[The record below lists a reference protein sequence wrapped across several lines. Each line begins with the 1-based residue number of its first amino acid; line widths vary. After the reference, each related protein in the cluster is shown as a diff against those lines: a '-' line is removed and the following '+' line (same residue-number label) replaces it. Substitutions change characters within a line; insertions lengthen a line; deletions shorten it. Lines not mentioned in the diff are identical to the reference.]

1 MKVIDAAAAA
11 KLIEDNMVVYI
22 GGFGAYSG
30 VDELMHGL
38 ADRKRAEG
46 HPENLTVLSG
56 ICSGFGNMEDIGHN
70 IICEPGLVGTIIA
83 GHYMI
88 SGKMSRMVS
97 ENKVVAYAPPLG
109 ALPGMLRAGASGQ
122 PGVLMK
128 VGLGTYVDPAVSG
141 FAVNEK
147 ASAQVSE
154 FETARAQAGQKNQTG
169 SEGLKVQADKKTTEA
184 PKDQADQAGPKVQA
198 DSKAPIGP
206 QLIRRMELDG
216 EDYLFYKALRPDACL
231 IRGTIADEN
240 GNISLRREGLHEYQ
254 LEVAM
259 ATKNSGGTVI
269 VQVEE
274 LAECGQIPPK
284 EIRIPGMMVDYV
296 VIGSPE
302 NSRQMY
308 GNEDYK
314 PEISAEAKI
323 DAGDMPPMPLDV
335 RKVIARRAAM
345 ELPSKGPVSGVEA
358 DTEAVGNVDTYADAG
373 TNSGADLDAN
383 TGTGGEKCVVNLGI
397 GLPAGVGIVAA
408 EDGLASELTLSLET
422 GPIGGIPL
430 DGAAFAGAV
439 NHEALMNAPD
449 VFSFYDGGGLDMAF
463 LGAAEVD
470 GAGNVNVSMFGTRC
484 AGPGGFID
492 ISQNTPKVCFM
503 GTFMAGAQD
512 IRVEGGRL
520 TIVSDGSKA
529 KFTKHVQQ
537 ITFSGE
543 YAGRTGQEVLYVTER
558 AVFRLL
564 SGNAAGTGGH
574 ESQTG
579 TQQTAGC
586 QLELIEIAP
595 GVDLEK
601 DILAKMEFEPVVSAD
616 LKIMDRKIFE

>member
-38 ADRKRAEG
+38 AERKRAEG

-88 SGKMSRMVS
+88 SGRMSRMVS
-97 ENKVVAYAPPLG
+97 ENKVAAYAPPLG
-109 ALPGMLRAGASGQ
+109 ALPCMLRAGASGQ

-147 ASAQVSE
+147 ARAQVSE
-154 FETARAQAGQKNQTG
+154 FETAGSKTG
-169 SEGLKVQADKKTTEA
+169 SQ
-184 PKDQADQAGPKVQA
+184 DQQQPQDPQDSQGPKVPKGT
-198 DSKAPIGP
+198 KAPLGP

-231 IRGTIADEN
+231 IRGTIADKN

-323 DAGDMPPMPLDV
+323 DAGEMPPMPLDV

-345 ELPSKGPVSGVEA
+345 ELPA
-358 DTEAVGNVDTYADAG
+358 ADADG
-373 TNSGADLDAN
+373 K
-383 TGTGGEKCVVNLGI
+383 KCIVNLGI

-512 IRVEGGRL
+512 IRVEGGKL
-520 TIVSDGSKA
+520 TIVSDGNKA
-529 KFTKHVQQ
+529 KFTEHVQQ

-543 YAGRTGQEVLYVTER
+543 YAGRTGQKVLYVTER

-564 SGNAAGTGGH
+564 PGNGADH
-574 ESQTG
+574 K
-579 TQQTAGC
+579 
-586 QLELIEIAP
+586 LELIEIAP

-601 DILAKMEFEPVVSAD
+601 DILAKMEFEPVVSPD
-616 LKIMDRKIFE
+616 LKKMDKKIFE

>member
-11 KLIEDNMVVYI
+11 KLIEDNMVVYV

-38 ADRKRAEG
+38 AERKRAEG

-88 SGKMSRMVS
+88 SGRMSRMVS
-97 ENKVVAYAPPLG
+97 ENKVAAYAPPLG
-109 ALPGMLRAGASGQ
+109 ALPCMLRAGASGQ

-147 ASAQVSE
+147 ARAQVSE
-154 FETARAQAGQKNQTG
+154 FETAGSKTG
-169 SEGLKVQADKKTTEA
+169 SQ
-184 PKDQADQAGPKVQA
+184 DQQDQQQPQDPQDSQGPKVPKGT
-198 DSKAPIGP
+198 KAPLGP

-231 IRGTIADEN
+231 IRGTIADKN

-323 DAGDMPPMPLDV
+323 DAGEMPPMPLDV

-345 ELPSKGPVSGVEA
+345 ELPVAKSDSDVEA
-358 DTEAVGNVDTYADAG
+358 DADA
-373 TNSGADLDAN
+373 NVDAN
-383 TGTGGEKCVVNLGI
+383 TEADAKTNANANVDANTNVDAKTEADGKKCIVNLGI

-512 IRVEGGRL
+512 IRVEGGKL

-529 KFTKHVQQ
+529 KFTEHVQQ

-543 YAGRTGQEVLYVTER
+543 YAGRTGQKVLYVTER

-564 SGNAAGTGGH
+564 PGNGADH
-574 ESQTG
+574 K
-579 TQQTAGC
+579 
-586 QLELIEIAP
+586 LELIEIAP

-601 DILAKMEFEPVVSAD
+601 DILAKMEFEPVVSPD
-616 LKIMDRKIFE
+616 LKIMDKKIFE

>member
-38 ADRKRAEG
+38 AERKRAEG

-88 SGKMSRMVS
+88 SGRMSRMVS
-97 ENKVVAYAPPLG
+97 ENKVAAYAPPLG
-109 ALPGMLRAGASGQ
+109 ALPCMLRAGASGQ

-147 ASAQVSE
+147 ARAQVSE
-154 FETARAQAGQKNQTG
+154 FETAGSKTG
-169 SEGLKVQADKKTTEA
+169 SQ
-184 PKDQADQAGPKVQA
+184 DQQDQQDQQQPQDPQDSQGPKVPKGT
-198 DSKAPIGP
+198 KAPLGP

-231 IRGTIADEN
+231 IRGTIADKN

-323 DAGDMPPMPLDV
+323 DAGEMPPMPLDV

-345 ELPSKGPVSGVEA
+345 ELPA
-358 DTEAVGNVDTYADAG
+358 ADADG
-373 TNSGADLDAN
+373 K
-383 TGTGGEKCVVNLGI
+383 KCVVNLGI

-512 IRVEGGRL
+512 IRVEGGKL
-520 TIVSDGSKA
+520 TIVSDGNKA
-529 KFTKHVQQ
+529 KFTEHVQQ

-543 YAGRTGQEVLYVTER
+543 YAGRTGQKVLYVTER

-564 SGNAAGTGGH
+564 PGNGADH
-574 ESQTG
+574 K
-579 TQQTAGC
+579 
-586 QLELIEIAP
+586 LELIEIAP

-601 DILAKMEFEPVVSAD
+601 DILAKMEFEPVVSPD
-616 LKIMDRKIFE
+616 LKKMDKKIFE

>member
-38 ADRKRAEG
+38 AERKRAEG

-88 SGKMSRMVS
+88 SGRMSRMVS
-97 ENKVVAYAPPLG
+97 ENKVAAYAPPLG
-109 ALPGMLRAGASGQ
+109 ALPCMLRAGASGQ

-147 ASAQVSE
+147 ARAQVSE
-154 FETARAQAGQKNQTG
+154 FETAGSKTG
-169 SEGLKVQADKKTTEA
+169 SQ
-184 PKDQADQAGPKVQA
+184 DQQDPQDSQGPKVPKGT
-198 DSKAPIGP
+198 KAPLGP

-231 IRGTIADEN
+231 IRGTIADKN

-323 DAGDMPPMPLDV
+323 DAGEMPHMPLDV

-345 ELPSKGPVSGVEA
+345 ELPVAKSDSDVEA
-358 DTEAVGNVDTYADAG
+358 DADA
-373 TNSGADLDAN
+373 NVDAN
-383 TGTGGEKCVVNLGI
+383 TEADAKTNANANVDANTNVDAKTEADGKKCIVNLGI

-408 EDGLASELTLSLET
+408 EDGLASELVMSLET

-512 IRVEGGRL
+512 IRVEGGKL
-520 TIVSDGSKA
+520 TIVSDGNKA
-529 KFTKHVQQ
+529 KFTEHVQQ

-543 YAGRTGQEVLYVTER
+543 YAGRTGQKVLYVTER

-564 SGNAAGTGGH
+564 PGNGADH
-574 ESQTG
+574 K
-579 TQQTAGC
+579 
-586 QLELIEIAP
+586 LELIEIAP

-601 DILAKMEFEPVVSAD
+601 DILAKMEFEPVVSPD
-616 LKIMDRKIFE
+616 LKKMDKKIFE

>member
-38 ADRKRAEG
+38 AERKRAEG

-88 SGKMSRMVS
+88 SGRMSRMVS
-97 ENKVVAYAPPLG
+97 ENKVAAYAPPLG
-109 ALPGMLRAGASGQ
+109 ALPCMLRAGASGQ

-147 ASAQVSE
+147 ARAQVSE
-154 FETARAQAGQKNQTG
+154 FETAGSKTG
-169 SEGLKVQADKKTTEA
+169 SQ
-184 PKDQADQAGPKVQA
+184 DQQDQQQPQDPQDSQGPKVPKGT
-198 DSKAPIGP
+198 KAPLGP

-231 IRGTIADEN
+231 IRGTIADKN

-323 DAGDMPPMPLDV
+323 DAGEMPPMPLDV

-345 ELPSKGPVSGVEA
+345 ELPA
-358 DTEAVGNVDTYADAG
+358 ADADG
-373 TNSGADLDAN
+373 K
-383 TGTGGEKCVVNLGI
+383 KCIVNLGI

-512 IRVEGGRL
+512 IRVEGGKL
-520 TIVSDGSKA
+520 TIVSDGNKA
-529 KFTKHVQQ
+529 KFTEHVQQ

-543 YAGRTGQEVLYVTER
+543 YAGRTGQKVLYVTER

-564 SGNAAGTGGH
+564 PGNGADH
-574 ESQTG
+574 K
-579 TQQTAGC
+579 
-586 QLELIEIAP
+586 LELIEIAP

-601 DILAKMEFEPVVSAD
+601 DILAKMGFQPVVSPD
-616 LKIMDRKIFE
+616 LKKMDKKIFE

>member
-38 ADRKRAEG
+38 AERKRAEG

-88 SGKMSRMVS
+88 SGRMSRMVS
-97 ENKVVAYAPPLG
+97 ENKVAAYAPPLG
-109 ALPGMLRAGASGQ
+109 ALPCMLRAGASGQ

-147 ASAQVSE
+147 ARAQVSE
-154 FETARAQAGQKNQTG
+154 FETAGSKTG
-169 SEGLKVQADKKTTEA
+169 SQ
-184 PKDQADQAGPKVQA
+184 DQQDQQQPQDPQDSQGPKVPKGT
-198 DSKAPIGP
+198 KAPLGP

-231 IRGTIADEN
+231 IRGTIADKN

-323 DAGDMPPMPLDV
+323 DAGEMPPMPLDV

-345 ELPSKGPVSGVEA
+345 ELPA
-358 DTEAVGNVDTYADAG
+358 ADADG
-373 TNSGADLDAN
+373 K
-383 TGTGGEKCVVNLGI
+383 KCIVNLGI

-512 IRVEGGRL
+512 IRVEGGKL

-529 KFTKHVQQ
+529 KFTEHVQQ

-543 YAGRTGQEVLYVTER
+543 YAGRTGQKVLYVTER
-558 AVFRLL
+558 AVFRLQP
-564 SGNAAGTGGH
+564 GNGADH
-574 ESQTG
+574 K
-579 TQQTAGC
+579 
-586 QLELIEIAP
+586 LELIEIAP

-601 DILAKMEFEPVVSAD
+601 DILAKMEFEPVVSPD
-616 LKIMDRKIFE
+616 LKIMDKKIFE

>member
-38 ADRKRAEG
+38 AERKRAEG

-88 SGKMSRMVS
+88 SSRMSRMVS
-97 ENKVVAYAPPLG
+97 ENKVAAYAPPLG
-109 ALPGMLRAGASGQ
+109 ALPCMLRAGASGQ

-147 ASAQVSE
+147 ARAQVSE
-154 FETARAQAGQKNQTG
+154 FETAGSKTG
-169 SEGLKVQADKKTTEA
+169 SQ
-184 PKDQADQAGPKVQA
+184 DQQDQQEQQQPQDPQDSQGPKVPKGT
-198 DSKAPIGP
+198 KAPLGP

-231 IRGTIADEN
+231 IRGTIADKN

-323 DAGDMPPMPLDV
+323 DAGEMPPMPLDV

-345 ELPSKGPVSGVEA
+345 ELPVAKSDYDVEA
-358 DTEAVGNVDTYADAG
+358 DVDANV
-373 TNSGADLDAN
+373 DAN
-383 TGTGGEKCVVNLGI
+383 TEADAKTNANANVDANTNVDAKTEADGKKCIVNLGI

-512 IRVEGGRL
+512 IRVEGGKL
-520 TIVSDGSKA
+520 TIASDGSKA
-529 KFTKHVQQ
+529 KFTEHVQQ

-543 YAGRTGQEVLYVTER
+543 YAGRTGQKVLYVTER

-564 SGNAAGTGGH
+564 PGNGADH
-574 ESQTG
+574 K
-579 TQQTAGC
+579 
-586 QLELIEIAP
+586 LELIEIAP

-601 DILAKMEFEPVVSAD
+601 DILAKMEFEPVVSPD
-616 LKIMDRKIFE
+616 LKIMDKKIFE

>member
-38 ADRKRAEG
+38 AERKRAEG
-46 HPENLTVLSG
+46 HPKNLTVLSG

-97 ENKVVAYAPPLG
+97 ENKVAAYAPPLG

-147 ASAQVSE
+147 ARAQVSE
-154 FETARAQAGQKNQTG
+154 FETARAQAGQKNQADKKTTEDPKDQAGLKNQKG
-169 SEGLKVQADKKTTEA
+169 SEGLKVQADKKTTED

-198 DSKAPIGP
+198 DTKAPIGP

-345 ELPSKGPVSGVEA
+345 ELPS
-358 DTEAVGNVDTYADAG
+358 
-373 TNSGADLDAN
+373 ADLDADA
-383 TGTGGEKCVVNLGI
+383 GAGGKKCVVNLGI

-408 EDGLASELTLSLET
+408 EDGLASGLVMSLET

-439 NHEALMNAPD
+439 NHEALMNASD

-512 IRVEGGRL
+512 IRVEGGKL

-558 AVFRLL
+558 AIFRLL

-579 TQQTAGC
+579 TQRTAGC
-586 QLELIEIAP
+586 ELELIEIAP

>member
-38 ADRKRAEG
+38 AERKRAEG

-88 SGKMSRMVS
+88 SGRMSRMVS
-97 ENKVVAYAPPLG
+97 ENKVAAYAPPLG
-109 ALPGMLRAGASGQ
+109 ALPCMLRAGASGQ

-147 ASAQVSE
+147 ARAQVSE
-154 FETARAQAGQKNQTG
+154 FETAGSKTG
-169 SEGLKVQADKKTTEA
+169 SQD
-184 PKDQADQAGPKVQA
+184 PQDQQDQQQPQGPKVP
-198 DSKAPIGP
+198 KGTNAPLGP

-231 IRGTIADEN
+231 IRGTIADKN

-323 DAGDMPPMPLDV
+323 DAGEMPPMPLDV

-345 ELPSKGPVSGVEA
+345 ELPA
-358 DTEAVGNVDTYADAG
+358 ADADG
-373 TNSGADLDAN
+373 K
-383 TGTGGEKCVVNLGI
+383 KCIVNLGI

-512 IRVEGGRL
+512 IRVEGGKL
-520 TIVSDGSKA
+520 TIVSDGNKA
-529 KFTKHVQQ
+529 KFTEHVQQ

-543 YAGRTGQEVLYVTER
+543 YAGRTGQKVLYVTER

-564 SGNAAGTGGH
+564 PGNGADH
-574 ESQTG
+574 K
-579 TQQTAGC
+579 
-586 QLELIEIAP
+586 LELIEIAP

-601 DILAKMEFEPVVSAD
+601 DILAKMEFEPVVSPD
-616 LKIMDRKIFE
+616 LKKMDKKIFE

>member
-1 MKVIDAAAAA
+1 
-11 KLIEDNMVVYI
+11 
-22 GGFGAYSG
+22 
-30 VDELMHGL
+30 
-38 ADRKRAEG
+38 
-46 HPENLTVLSG
+46 
-56 ICSGFGNMEDIGHN
+56 
-70 IICEPGLVGTIIA
+70 
-83 GHYMI
+83 
-88 SGKMSRMVS
+88 
-97 ENKVVAYAPPLG
+97 
-109 ALPGMLRAGASGQ
+109 
-122 PGVLMK
+122 
-128 VGLGTYVDPAVSG
+128 
-141 FAVNEK
+141 
-147 ASAQVSE
+147 
-154 FETARAQAGQKNQTG
+154 
-169 SEGLKVQADKKTTEA
+169 
-184 PKDQADQAGPKVQA
+184 
-198 DSKAPIGP
+198 
-206 QLIRRMELDG
+206 
-216 EDYLFYKALRPDACL
+216 
-231 IRGTIADEN
+231 
-240 GNISLRREGLHEYQ
+240 
-254 LEVAM
+254 M

-345 ELPSKGPVSGVEA
+345 ELPS
-358 DTEAVGNVDTYADAG
+358 
-373 TNSGADLDAN
+373 ADLDADA
-383 TGTGGEKCVVNLGI
+383 GAGGKKCVVNLGI

-408 EDGLASELTLSLET
+408 EDGLASGLVMSLET

-439 NHEALMNAPD
+439 NHEALMNASD

-512 IRVEGGRL
+512 IRVEGGKL

-558 AVFRLL
+558 AIFRLL

-579 TQQTAGC
+579 TQRTAGC
-586 QLELIEIAP
+586 ELELIEIAP